1 MAGPFPQASRF
12 PNDEKAQ
19 AAQARALVEI
29 DKLDKLLVSRRF
41 PPLNQFERAAIVTYI
56 KALDLGLLE

>member
-1 MAGPFPQASRF
+1 MENPYAQAERF

-29 DKLDKLLVSRRF
+29 EKLDKLLMSRRF